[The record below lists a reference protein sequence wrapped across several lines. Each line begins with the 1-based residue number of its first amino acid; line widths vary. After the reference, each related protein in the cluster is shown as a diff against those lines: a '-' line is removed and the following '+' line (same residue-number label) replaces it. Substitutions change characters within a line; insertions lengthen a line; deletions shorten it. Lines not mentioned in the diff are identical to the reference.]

1 MISAVF
7 IVSSYK
13 RLALIWMCACVYGGG
28 GEGRGRDGILPP
40 HVGFP
45 LVTPK
50 R

>member
-28 GEGRGRDGILPP
+28 EDRGRGGILPP